1 MIMELSSIQT
11 RLRECI
17 KNSGISQKV
26 IAQEIGVSPQTVS
39 KYMKQD
45 IFPALD
51 TLAKLCKLLDV
62 SADYILGIEKY

>member
-1 MIMELSSIQT
+1 MELSSIQI
-11 RLRECI
+11 RLRESI
-17 KNSGISQKV
+17 KNSGIPQKV
-26 IAQEIGVSPQTVS
+26 IAQELGVSPQTVS

>member
-1 MIMELSSIQT
+1 MDLPAIQA
-11 RLRECI
+11 RLRESI

-26 IAQEIGVSPQTVS
+26 IATEIGVSPQTVS

-62 SADYILGIEKY
+62 SADYILGIDAY